1 MLPFNVSG
9 VDLSMDVQQVLKRIL
24 TNKPSPKKI
33 ARGAFLTMLLKFWTP
48 ASHFQSSAH
57 KKLSVL
63 GFGHGSRFF
72 GSRTRSVFTSLF
84 SPIEIVYAH
93 KLLPFMLEAL
103 SGIAARFDLAGD
115 FLSQLEQQWYT
126 TDFCSVHRIFISVA
140 RHHLLPRPQFLLS
153 TSNACDGN
161 LKSFGEVADYYERP
175 HLFINV
181 PYFKDSGSVDYLARQ
196 LENMSQQ
203 IEGITGKK
211 LRRSELHRCFQYANR
226 ASRAFREVNELRK
239 NPKVLMY
246 GEEGLGL
253 LLLWGLFMGS
263 KQGAIAAES
272 YVQELRRRAASSD
285 TGITTKKRILWLHL
299 KPYYDNN
306 ILHMLERELG
316 AVVVVEEINLQPWP
330 ELDPEQPWKSLAQKM
345 ISQAWIGSGTYRT
358 NNIRRAIEQYHIDG
372 VVHYSHWG
380 CRQSNGAVRLIR
392 DAVQDYGIP
401 FLEIDGDLVDP
412 RNYAEGQL
420 RTRIEGFIEVMEGA

>member
-1 MLPFNVSG
+1 
-9 VDLSMDVQQVLKRIL
+9 MDVKEIIKRIL
-24 TNKPSPKKI
+24 TNNPSPKKI
-33 ARGAFLTMLLKFWTP
+33 ARGAFLGMLQKSCTP
-48 ASHFQSSAH
+48 AGHFQSRAH

-63 GFGHGSRFF
+63 GFGHGWKFF
-72 GSRTRSVFTSLF
+72 GSPSRSVFTSLF

-93 KLLPFMLEAL
+93 NLLPFMLEAL
-103 SGIAARFDLAGD
+103 SGVAAGFDLAGD

-140 RHHLLPRPQFLLS
+140 QHHLLPPAQFLLS

-161 LKSFGEVADYYERP
+161 LKSFGEVADYYEKP
-175 HLFINV
+175 HLFVNV
-181 PYFKDSGSVDYLARQ
+181 PYFRDSGSVDYLARQ
-196 LENMSQQ
+196 LEDTSRR
-203 IEGITGKK
+203 IEEITGRK
-211 LRRSELHRCFQYANR
+211 LRRRDLHRCFLYANR
-226 ASRAFREVNELRK
+226 ASRALREINELRK
-239 NPKVLMY
+239 SPKVFMY

-263 KQGAIAAES
+263 RQGAIAAES
-272 YVQELRRRAASSD
+272 YVHELRRRAASND
-285 TGITTKKRILWLHL
+285 AGISVKKRLLWLHL

-316 AVVVVEEINLQPWP
+316 AVVVAEEINLQPWP
-330 ELDPEQPWKSLAQKM
+330 ELNPEQPWKSLAHKM
-345 ISQAWIGSGTYRT
+345 LSQAWIGSGTYRID
-358 NNIRRAIEQYHIDG
+358 NIRRAIEQYHIDG